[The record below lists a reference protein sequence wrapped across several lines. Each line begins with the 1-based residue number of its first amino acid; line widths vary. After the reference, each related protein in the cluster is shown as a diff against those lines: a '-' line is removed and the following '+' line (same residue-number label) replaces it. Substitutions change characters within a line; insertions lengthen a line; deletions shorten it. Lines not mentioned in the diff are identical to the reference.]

1 MSSPL
6 QIINCKTVKRT
17 YILLKE
23 KQVIFWDFDGVIK
36 DSVAVKSLGY
46 KQLFLPFGEEVVKLV
61 NQHHEAHGGVSRYN
75 KIPLYLDWAGEPA
88 NPIQIQD
95 FCHRF
100 SNLVQQAVI
109 DSPWVPG
116 VHKYLKSNH
125 VRQDFILITAT
136 PQEEIEQILHT
147 LELTSYFREMHG
159 APKTKS
165 NVVKDA
171 LKRLHYFP
179 DQALVIGDSET
190 DFDAAKQ
197 NNVAFLLRRT
207 TLNQKLQNQFQGPSF
222 ENLNF

>member
-1 MSSPL
+1 MASFRRKITSE
-6 QIINCKTVKRT
+6 TVKQT
-17 YILLKE
+17 KILLKE

-36 DSVAVKSLGY
+36 DSVAAKSLGY
-46 KQLFLPFGEEVVKLV
+46 EKLFLPFGEEVVKLV

-171 LKRLHYFP
+171 LKRLHYSL